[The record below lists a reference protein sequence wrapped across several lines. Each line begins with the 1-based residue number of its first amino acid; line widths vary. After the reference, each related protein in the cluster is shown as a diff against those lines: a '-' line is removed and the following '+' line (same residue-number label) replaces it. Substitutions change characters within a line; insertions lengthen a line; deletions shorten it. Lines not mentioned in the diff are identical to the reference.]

1 MQMDVCVTAT
11 TTYVYVTGVAIRITD
26 VAVIMNVI
34 PKSVGHVTAIPL
46 EIRKG

>member
-1 MQMDVCVTAT
+1 MQMDVCVMAT

-26 VAVIMNVI
+26 VAAIMNVI

-46 EIRKG
+46 EVRKV